1 MSIKVVGFKWKQKM
15 LIAGHY
21 EFEIVIKKKDYE
33 TTIFRR
39 FSEIE
44 WLHEGLIKTNPG
56 CRILPLPEK
65 NMWCNLNI
73 NNSQELEKRQQS
85 IETYLN
91 YIHNHKYLCL
101 NSYFIKFI
109 SQDFSFSKVKNELNQ
124 SGINTNK
131 TSEQPSGFMGTVY
144 GFTSYLPSIPYF
156 GSGKSQTKKRGNN
169 NNDNNPENVEL
180 NKDKEKLE
188 RLLTGLI
195 DLIDNIKKHLEV
207 NEKKTQAI
215 GSLVEFAK
223 QMNYKGINYKQL
235 SEENGDDFD
244 TDLSNKQEGN
254 QQKNL
259 EQNLEML
266 SSYYRKSMDYKN
278 KLDSN
283 ILTRL
288 KDYKIELE
296 GIIEIF
302 DRKKQHDD
310 QLEQLEDKKEDKNYD
325 GTNIENEIETKKEFI
340 GNLIQ
345 QLKYEIDKFQTTNE
359 SKLITII
366 KDFYI
371 DKYEK
376 DKEIADFFEKPQKT
390 ECE

>member
-21 EFEIVIKKKDYE
+21 EFEIVIKKNDVQ

-44 WLHEGLIKTNPG
+44 WLHEGLIKENPG

-91 YIHNHKYLCL
+91 YIHDHKYLYL
-101 NSYFIKFI
+101 NSYYLQFI
-109 SQDFSFSKVKNELNQ
+109 SQNFSLSKAKNESNQ
-124 SGINTNK
+124 TGLFDSNKSSEPSSGLI
-131 TSEQPSGFMGTVY
+131 GTVY

-169 NNDNNPENVEL
+169 NIDNNPENIEL

-188 RLLTGLI
+188 RLLTGLK
-195 DLIDNIKKHLEV
+195 DLIENIKKHLEV
-207 NEKKTQAI
+207 NEKKIQAI
-215 GSLVEFAK
+215 GSLVDLAK

-235 SEENGDDFD
+235 SEENGDDFG
-244 TDLSNKQEGN
+244 TDQSNKQECN

-266 SSYYRKSMDYKN
+266 TSYYRKSMDYKN

-288 KDYKIELE
+288 KEYKIELE

-302 DRKKQHDD
+302 ARKKQHDE
-310 QLEQLEDKKEDKNYD
+310 QLMQLEDKKEDKNSD
-325 GTNIENEIETKKEFI
+325 GTNLENAIERKKEFI

-376 DKEIADFFEKPQKT
+376 DMEIAEFFEKPQK
-390 ECE
+390 CE

>member
-21 EFEIVIKKKDYE
+21 EFEIVIKKNDVQ

-44 WLHEGLIKTNPG
+44 WLHEGLIKENPG

-91 YIHNHKYLCL
+91 YIHDHKYLYL
-101 NSYFIKFI
+101 NPYYLQFI
-109 SQDFSFSKVKNELNQ
+109 SQNFSLSKAKNESNQ
-124 SGINTNK
+124 TGLFDSNKSSEPSSGLI
-131 TSEQPSGFMGTVY
+131 GTVY

-156 GSGKSQTKKRGNN
+156 GSGKSQTKKMGNN
-169 NNDNNPENVEL
+169 NIDNNPENIEL

-188 RLLTGLI
+188 RLLTGLK
-195 DLIDNIKKHLEV
+195 DLIENIKKHLEV
-207 NEKKTQAI
+207 NEKKIQAI
-215 GSLVEFAK
+215 GSLVDLAK

-235 SEENGDDFD
+235 SEENGDDFG
-244 TDLSNKQEGN
+244 TDQSNKQECN

-266 SSYYRKSMDYKN
+266 TSYYRKSMDYKN

-288 KDYKIELE
+288 KEYKIELE

-302 DRKKQHDD
+302 ARKKQHDE
-310 QLEQLEDKKEDKNYD
+310 QLMQLEDKKEDKNSD
-325 GTNIENEIETKKEFI
+325 GTNLENAIERKKEFI

-376 DKEIADFFEKPQKT
+376 DMEIAEFFEKPQK
-390 ECE
+390 CE

>member
-21 EFEIVIKKKDYE
+21 EFEIVIKKKDVE

-44 WLHEGLIKTNPG
+44 WLHEGLIKENPG

-91 YIHNHKYLCL
+91 YIHDHKYLYR
-101 NSYFIKFI
+101 NSYYLQFI
-109 SQDFSFSKVKNELNQ
+109 SQNFSLSKAKNESNQ
-124 SGINTNK
+124 TGLFDSNKSSEPSSGL
-131 TSEQPSGFMGTVY
+131 MGTVY

-169 NNDNNPENVEL
+169 NNDNNPENIEL

-188 RLLTGLI
+188 RLLTGLK
-195 DLIDNIKKHLEV
+195 DLIENIKKHLEV

-215 GSLVEFAK
+215 GSLVDLAK

-235 SEENGDDFD
+235 SEENGDDFG
-244 TDLSNKQEGN
+244 TDQSNKQECN

-266 SSYYRKSMDYKN
+266 TSYYRKSMDYKN

-288 KDYKIELE
+288 KEYKIELE

-302 DRKKQHDD
+302 ARKKQHDE
-310 QLEQLEDKKEDKNYD
+310 QLMQLEDKKEDKNSD
-325 GTNIENEIETKKEFI
+325 GTNIENAIEIKKEFI

-345 QLKYEIDKFQTTNE
+345 QLKYEIDKFQTMNE

-376 DKEIADFFEKPQKT
+376 DMEIAEFFEKPQK
-390 ECE
+390 CE

>member
-188 RLLTGLI
+188 RLLTGLK

-376 DKEIADFFEKPQKT
+376 DKEIADFFEKPQKS